1 MNRIFLFFFAPMNL
15 LFCSISDAQ
24 LSTGWRAHD
33 MRRPAPTVVQPGESN
48 LPTPAP
54 ADAIV
59 LFDGTD
65 LSQWNDGKGGAAK
78 WRAVDGAM
86 ESVAGGGYIFTNE
99 KFGDCQLHVEWASPA
114 KVEGDSQGRGNSGV
128 YLMGQFEI
136 QVLDSFENK
145 TYADGSAGSIYGQF
159 PPLVNVCRKPGEWQ
173 SYDIVFRKPRFDE
186 AGSLTAPARVT
197 VLHNGVVI
205 QDNSEIIGPSN
216 WIQHLEYSADDD
228 EERSLSLQDHG
239 NPVRYRNLWIRR
251 LESELPRPVQPYATE
266 NGTISISDESK
277 EKLVGKYAGF
287 SVVNREGTLYLIFAN
302 CSLEMLPL
310 SETKFEFRKSAG
322 SVEFQSDESGS
333 IVSGKLHL
341 DAVGLKEGAKQS
353 LESR

>member
-1 MNRIFLFFFAPMNL
+1 MNRICLAFFGATIFLFFSNAN
-15 LFCSISDAQ
+15 AQ

-33 MRRPAPTVVQPGESN
+33 LSRPSPTVVQPGASN

-54 ADAIV
+54 SDAIV

-78 WRAVDGAM
+78 WKTVAGAM
-86 ESVAGGGYIFTNE
+86 ESVPGSGYVFTKE

-114 KVEGDSQGRGNSGV
+114 TVKGDSQGRGNSGV
-128 YLMGQFEI
+128 YLMGSYEI

-145 TYADGSAGSIYGQF
+145 TYADGSAGSIYGQY

-186 AGSLTAPARVT
+186 SGELTAPARVT
-197 VLHNGVVI
+197 VLHNGVLI
-205 QDNSEIIGPSN
+205 QDSSELVGPSN
-216 WIQHLEYSADDD
+216 WIQHDEYSADQQDS
-228 EERSLSLQDHG
+228 SLSLQDHG
-239 NPVRYRNLWIRR
+239 NPVRYRNIWIRR
-251 LESELPRPVQPYATE
+251 LESERARPEQPYASE
-266 NGTISISDESK
+266 GEAVSISDAAK

-287 SVVNREGTLYLIFAN
+287 SVANRDGTLYLNFAN
-302 CSLEMLPL
+302 HALEMLPL

-322 SVEFQSDESGS
+322 SVEFQSDESGVV
-333 IVSGKLHL
+333 VSGKLHL
-341 DAVGLKEGAKQS
+341 DAAGLKAGAK
-353 LESR
+353 E